1 MAAQEISPLSLTT
14 FRFLNLCWCK
24 AVHGGRSRGAV
35 QAEAEDALDKD
46 GNLKAKYER
55 LLDEGGDEVGYAL
68 RGDSPVYEHAEEILK
83 EGVAAAR
90 DEIEALCFKIEGGAL
105 ILPEENFPKWAECVA
120 KIGEIQT
127 QTNDALNACRVDED
141 DPGSPLINDL
151 LRERKKGK
159 GKPMSMD
166 WTPLL
171 HPPLT
176 VSDENGHATTEALR
190 RSALEGI
197 QALSET
203 QDPAQIGRML
213 ADLRNAETLFSDGTT
228 RERVKTVLARAKEI
242 KTASEQKDHGKA
254 MIARKGG
261 AKDKTAHMNKT
272 ADAIRE
278 KVTAQAEMNETMR
291 GLTHTITFTSEDLR
305 KAGDLG
311 KALRKATAKARSE
324 PT

>member
-14 FRFLNLCWCK
+14 FRFVNLSW
-24 AVHGGRSRGAV
+24 ATTARGPRTRGAV

-55 LLDEGGDEVGYAL
+55 ILDEDGDEVGYAL
-68 RGDSPVYEHAEEILK
+68 RGDSPVYERAEEILK

-159 GKPMSMD
+159 GKPMGMD

-176 VSDENGHATTEALR
+176 VSDENGQATTEALR

-203 QDPAQIGRML
+203 EDPAQIGRML
-213 ADLRNAETLFSDGTT
+213 TDLRNAETLFSDGAT

-242 KTASEQKDHGKA
+242 KTASEQKVHGKA

-261 AKDKTAHMNKT
+261 ARDKTAHMNKT

-278 KVTAQAEMNETMR
+278 KVTAKAGMTESLR
-291 GLTHTITFTSEDLR
+291 AITFTSEDLR
-305 KAGDLG
+305 KVGDLG
-311 KALRKATAKARSE
+311 KAMRKNRPRSE
-324 PT
+324 PA

>member
-1 MAAQEISPLSLTT
+1 MLFVRRAHVDPDHNHPDVYNHAHKHDNP
-14 FRFLNLCWCK
+14 
-24 AVHGGRSRGAV
+24 V
-35 QAEAEDALDKD
+35 LDNSDNHQREHRVDPD
-46 GNLKAKYER
+46 GHH
-55 LLDEGGDEVGYAL
+55 
-68 RGDSPVYEHAEEILK
+68 EHA
-83 EGVAAAR
+83 V
-90 DEIEALCFKIEGGAL
+90 DEH
-105 ILPEENFPKWAECVA
+105 
-120 KIGEIQT
+120 
-127 QTNDALNACRVDED
+127 DADDDGDDED
-141 DPGSPLINDL
+141 DDKKSKS
-151 LRERKKGK
+151 KKGK
-159 GKPMSMD
+159 GKPMGMD

-176 VSDENGHATTEALR
+176 VSDENGQATTEALR

-203 QDPAQIGRML
+203 EDPAQIGRML
-213 ADLRNAETLFSDGTT
+213 TDLRNAETLFSDGAT

-278 KVTAQAEMNETMR
+278 KVTAKAGMAESMR

-311 KALRKATAKARSE
+311 KAMRKNRPRSE
-324 PT
+324 PA